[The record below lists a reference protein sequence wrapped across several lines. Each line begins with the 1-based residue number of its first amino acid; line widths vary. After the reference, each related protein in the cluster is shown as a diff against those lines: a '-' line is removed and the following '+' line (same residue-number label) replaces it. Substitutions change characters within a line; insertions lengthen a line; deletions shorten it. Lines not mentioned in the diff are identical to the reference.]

1 MANPAG
7 RIEHLNAKKARL
19 TQKLEMLVAKVRGIE
34 TQIGQIDLEITK
46 LQEPPQEA
54 G

>member
-7 RIEHLNAKKARL
+7 RIEHLIAKKARL

-34 TQIGQIDLEITK
+34 NQIGQIDLEIVR
-46 LQEPPQEA
+46 LQETPE
-54 G
+54 